1 MRKVVM
7 GLLMPVI
14 AIAKENM
21 VVNCYKN
28 DELRECKEEIHQLKY
43 ESGKAQIELKRVAAL
58 ERTVA

>member
-1 MRKVVM
+1 M